1 MIFNRPFRIVI
12 IDDDECILNLTWK
25 YLSQFPDDEIT
36 FSAFSHP
43 EEALAFIQKHQVHIV
58 ITDLQ
63 LEDKNGADVISKCLE
78 MQKGIQVIALSA
90 DKRLMTAIDCFNR
103 GAKYYLDKPIDK
115 TAFRATVRSCID
127 FLDLWHDLLKH
138 KIHTHSSDEEE
149 EQEQASTIAS

>member
-12 IDDDECILNLTWK
+12 IDDDECILNLIWK
-25 YLSQFPDDEIT
+25 YLSQFSGDEIT

-43 EEALAFIQKHQVHIV
+43 EEALAFIEEHQVHIV

-90 DKRLMTAIDCFNR
+90 DKKLMTAIDCFNR

-115 TAFRATVRSCID
+115 VAFRATIRSCID
-127 FLDLWHDLLKH
+127 FLDLWHELLKNKVH
-138 KIHTHSSDEEE
+138 HHHDEEE
-149 EQEQASTIAS
+149 STQEVVS